1 MQVLFALWLLMVGMA
16 DVLWEGGL
24 ETDAAAPTG
33 AGEVVASEGP
43 VGPPPPNP

>member
-1 MQVLFALWLLMVGMA
+1 MQVLIALWLLVVGMK

-24 ETDAAAPTG
+24 EADAGAPGG

-43 VGPPPPNP
+43 VGPPPPKP